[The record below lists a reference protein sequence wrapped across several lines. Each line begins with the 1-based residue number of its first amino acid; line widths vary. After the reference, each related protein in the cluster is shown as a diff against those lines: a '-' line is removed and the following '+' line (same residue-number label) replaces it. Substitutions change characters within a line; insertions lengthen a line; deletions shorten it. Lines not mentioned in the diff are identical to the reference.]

1 MSLTRRNFAAVATL
15 GLASE
20 IVLDAAASSW
30 ADTAGRAE
38 SIKAIAFDAFAIFDP
53 RSVFAL
59 AERLFPGQ
67 GAELSN
73 EWRARQ
79 FEYSWLR
86 VAARRYE
93 DFWAVTED
101 ALVFAA
107 RKTGIKMSDA
117 ERDALMNAYLELK
130 PWPDV
135 SFALGTLKESGLRL
149 SFLSNFTPRMLH
161 QCIRSAGLEASFEAA
176 LSTDQ
181 ARTFKPDPR
190 AYQLGVEALNLDR
203 ERILFVAF
211 AGWDAAG
218 AKAFGYP
225 TYWLN
230 RLELPPEELGQT
242 PDGHGRDLPGLL
254 EYLNKRERR
263 HEP

>member
-1 MSLTRRNFAAVATL
+1 MSLTRRNFAALSAV
-15 GLASE
+15 GLTSGALMG
-20 IVLDAAASSW
+20 VG
-30 ADTAGRAE
+30 ADSTAGTE
-38 SIKAIAFDAFAIFDP
+38 SIEAIAFDAFAIFDP

-59 AERLFPGQ
+59 AEKLFPGR

-79 FEYSWLR
+79 FEYTWLR
-86 VAARRYE
+86 VVARRYE
-93 DFWAVTED
+93 DFWTVTRD

-107 RKTGIKMSDA
+107 RRTGIELSADQ
-117 ERDALMNAYLELK
+117 RDALMNAYLELK

-135 SFALGTLKESGLRL
+135 ALALGTLKASGMRL
-149 SFLSNFTPRMLH
+149 AFLSNFTPEMLH
-161 QCIRSAGLEASFEAA
+161 RCIASAGLQGSFEAA
-176 LSTDQ
+176 LSTDG

-190 AYQLGVEALNLDR
+190 AYQLGIESLRLDR
-203 ERILFVAF
+203 ERVLFVAF

-230 RLELPPEELGQT
+230 RLKSPHEELGQT
-242 PDGHGRDLPGLL
+242 EDAAGSDLNEMLR
-254 EYLNKRERR
+254 YLGVASNH
-263 HEP
+263 HES

>member
-1 MSLTRRNFAAVATL
+1 MSLTRRDFAAYATL
-15 GLASE
+15 GLASGAAM
-20 IVLDAAASSW
+20 DATAWPGEGPGS
-30 ADTAGRAE
+30 AGRIRAV
-38 SIKAIAFDAFAIFDP
+38 AFDAFAIFDP

-59 AERLFPGQ
+59 AEGLFPGR

-86 VAARRYE
+86 VAARMYE
-93 DFWAVTED
+93 DFWTVTED

-107 RKTGIKMSDA
+107 RKAGIEMSA
-117 ERDALMNAYLELK
+117 EQRDTLMNAYLELK

-135 SFALGTLKESGLRL
+135 ALALGTLKQSGMRL
-149 SFLSNFTPRMLH
+149 AFLSNFTPKMLH
-161 QCIRSAGLEASFEAA
+161 QCINYAGLQGSFEAA
-176 LSTDQ
+176 LSTDA

-190 AYQLGVEALNLDR
+190 AYQLGIETLRLDR
-203 ERILFVAF
+203 GRILFVAF

-230 RLELPPEELGQT
+230 RLNTPPEELGQT
-242 PDGHGRDLPGLL
+242 PDASGKDLQEMLS
-254 EYLNKRERR
+254 YLSGAGTNRGV
-263 HEP
+263 